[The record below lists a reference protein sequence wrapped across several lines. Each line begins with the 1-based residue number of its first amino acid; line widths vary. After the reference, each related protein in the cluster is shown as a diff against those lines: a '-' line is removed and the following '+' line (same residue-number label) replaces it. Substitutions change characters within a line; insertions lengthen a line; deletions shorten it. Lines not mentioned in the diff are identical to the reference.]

1 MRADESFRREQK
13 RPVCYH
19 PPTMTSPAIE
29 QAPPASY
36 VIQGREVRLP
46 VEVRD
51 ATAAVAFYL
60 VSAAAAQRL
69 IDASGL
75 RIAQTLPGRALCTIG
90 TMDYKDGDLGRYHEV
105 AVSFFVRE
113 RGARA
118 VPLAGT
124 MLGLLRG
131 TLGAYIHQ
139 LPVDGEFTC
148 EAGQTIWGFPKFMA
162 EISLTR
168 DGDAETS
175 VLTVDGEHVL
185 TQSVRAGGYP
195 ERGRRARPER
205 SRRGGRSFG
214 ERAQISYAWRDGV
227 LYRTPS
233 VMSGEGVAARLGG
246 AALELG
252 THPIAGELRSLGLPK
267 RALFSTY
274 IGRMRAV
281 FSAAERL

>member
-1 MRADESFRREQK
+1 
-13 RPVCYH
+13 
-19 PPTMTSPAIE
+19 
-29 QAPPASY
+29 
-36 VIQGREVRLP
+36 VRLP

-75 RIAQTLPGRALCTIG
+75 RIAQTLPGRAICTIG
-90 TMDYKDGDLGRYHEV
+90 AMNYKDGDLGQYHEV

-113 RGARA
+113 RGART
-118 VPLAGT
+118 VPIGGT
-124 MLGLLRG
+124 LLGLVRG

-162 EISLTR
+162 GISLAR
-168 DGDAETS
+168 EGDAETS
-175 VLTVDGEHVL
+175 VLTIDGKHVL
-185 TQSVRAGGYP
+185 TQRVRAGPSP
-195 ERGRRARPER
+195 EPGRREGRSLG
-205 SRRGGRSFG
+205 SRR
-214 ERAQISYAWRDGV
+214 QVSYAWRDGV

-246 AALELG
+246 ATLELG
-252 THPIAGELRSLGLPK
+252 THPMAEELRSLGLPK

>member
-1 MRADESFRREQK
+1 M
-13 RPVCYH
+13 
-19 PPTMTSPAIE
+19 
-29 QAPPASY
+29 
-36 VIQGREVRLP
+36 IQGREVRLP

-60 VSAAAAQRL
+60 VSATAAQRL

-75 RIAQTLPGRALCTIG
+75 RVAQALPGRAICTIG
-90 TMDYKDGDLGRYHEV
+90 TMSYKDGDLGRYHEI
-105 AVSFFVRE
+105 AVTFFVRE
-113 RGARA
+113 RGART
-118 VPLAGT
+118 VPIAGT
-124 MLGLLRG
+124 LLGLLRG

-162 EISLTR
+162 EISLAREGGT
-168 DGDAETS
+168 ETS
-175 VLTVDGEHVL
+175 VLRADGQHVL
-185 TQSVRAGGYP
+185 TQAVRA
-195 ERGRRARPER
+195 AT
-205 SRRGGRSFG
+205 GRSLG
-214 ERAQISYAWRDGV
+214 SRKQVSYAWRDGV

-233 VMSGEGVAARLGG
+233 VMSGEGVGARLGG
-246 AALELG
+246 ATLELG
-252 THPIAGELRSLGLPK
+252 THPMADELRSLGLPK